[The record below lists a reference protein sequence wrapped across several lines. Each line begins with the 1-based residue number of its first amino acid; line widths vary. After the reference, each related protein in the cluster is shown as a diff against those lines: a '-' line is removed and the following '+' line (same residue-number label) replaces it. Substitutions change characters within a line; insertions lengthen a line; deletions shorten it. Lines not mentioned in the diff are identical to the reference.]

1 MKNLYCILLLS
12 LSISYLPLKADAQ
25 TSNEPSQKQVKFYFP
40 GAKLP
45 PDYTFHFAA
54 PFQEVRLLTRD
65 SISLNGVLFKVD
77 NTKGVIL
84 YLHGNTD
91 GIDKWGW
98 VSKTYTDLHYDLFL
112 LDYRGYG
119 KSQGHIKNENELYED
134 VQLAYNYLKSI
145 YGEGKIIVLG
155 YSMGTGPAA
164 YLAANNIP
172 QKLILQAPYYSLP
185 DAMVRLRPS
194 FDTSKMAFHFNTYQ
208 YLKRTKTPV
217 VIFHGDQDKMFYYGS
232 SEKLSVFFKPGDKL
246 ITLKGAG
253 HPFMDKNPV
262 YLDSLKQVL
271 Q

>member
-1 MKNLYCILLLS
+1 MKNLNFILLLS
-12 LSISYLPLKADAQ
+12 FFIGFFHLKAEAQ
-25 TSNEPSQKQVKFYFP
+25 TINDPSQKQVKFFFP
-40 GAKLP
+40 GEKLN
-45 PDYTFHFAA
+45 PDYSFHFNG
-54 PFQEVRLLTRD
+54 PFREVQLVGRD
-65 SISLNGVLFKVD
+65 SISLSGVLFKAD
-77 NTKGVIL
+77 SPKGVIL
-84 YLHGNTD
+84 YLHGNTG

-134 VQLAYNYLKSI
+134 VQLAYNYLKLI

-185 DAMVRLRPS
+185 DAMAHLRPS
-194 FDTSKMAFHFNTYQ
+194 FDTTKMAFHFNTYQ

-217 VIFHGDQDKMFYYGS
+217 IIFHGDQDKMFYYGS
-232 SEKLSVFFKPGDKL
+232 SEKLAVFFKPGDKL

-262 YLDSLKQVL
+262 YLDSLKEVL